1 MTNSFRGVNVSDRDF
16 LKIMV
21 RLPRDVK
28 RWLVEQAAENASSQ
42 TSEIV
47 RALRERMVRIG
58 AGSQLRDAGHVA
70 ATAADCPEAG
80 P

>member
-1 MTNSFRGVNVSDRDF
+1 MTSRD
-16 LKIMV
+16 LPKIMV

-28 RWLVEQAAENASSQ
+28 AWLLAQAEANASSQ
-42 TSEIV
+42 SSEIV

-58 AGSQLRDAGHVA
+58 AGSQLPDAGHVA
-70 ATAADCPEAG
+70 ATDADCPEAG